1 MRHLLALVFLL
12 PMAAHAIQP
21 PQLASLEHQLA
32 LTQKQLD
39 ELENRLA
46 STRKQHQ
53 KAVENLNAHTVALL
67 RLAQWPWGLQV
78 AQDVTTAGLGHTTPP
93 LPGLVR
99 ATGTF
104 TNQAF
109 QTNQKQL
116 KDYLAL
122 HQGARATQ
130 AELGQL
136 AAKLSTQRKRLTRP
150 QTAAL
155 NEALLEADH
164 LAAILQST
172 LGQPQAPAPQT
183 ASLPSTPAPQ
193 QPSSRLSPV
202 PGVPTPGEDGLTYHP
217 PINTPVVATLAGR
230 VAYSGPFRGF
240 GGLVIVAGNN
250 GLHAVYAGLGTLEVA
265 VGQQV
270 EAGTRLGQMPPT
282 GEPRLYVEL
291 RRRGKPLRQR

>member
-1 MRHLLALVFLL
+1 MRHLFLAILL
-12 PMAAHAIQP
+12 PATCLLQP
-21 PQLASLEHQLA
+21 AYAVQAPQLASLENQLA

-39 ELENRLA
+39 DLEQRLA
-46 STRKQHQ
+46 ATRKKHQ
-53 KAVENLNAHTVALL
+53 TAVANLNANTVALL
-67 RLAQWPWGLQV
+67 RMAQWPWGLQV
-78 AQDVTTAGLGHTTPP
+78 AQDVTHAGLGNTTPP

-99 ATGTF
+99 ATSRFTTHTF
-104 TNQAF
+104 HA
-109 QTNQKQL
+109 NQKQL

-122 HQGARATQ
+122 HQGARTTQ
-130 AELGQL
+130 AELTQL
-136 AAKLSTQRKRLTRP
+136 SNQLSGQRKKLTRQ

-172 LGQPQAPAPQT
+172 LGQPVNPPTPPAVTTNQK
-183 ASLPSTPAPQ
+183 PSTINA
-193 QPSSRLSPV
+193 PV
-202 PGVPTPGEDGLTYHP
+202 PGAATPTDDGLTYHP
-217 PINTPVVATLAGR
+217 APNTPVVSTLAGR

-270 EAGTRLGQMPPT
+270 EPGTRLGQMPPE
-282 GEPRLYVEL
+282 GKQRLYVEL